1 MYEFVPTHKRTV
13 FVSDCDPTPKMPFTP
28 YKLRREHPELLPKV
42 NVATTYEKYFDEIQA
57 FSDDYGKSIWHV
69 TFERRSPRVID
80 LERHSQIMAEVMNS
94 FNRSRSGRALNIT
107 GCRLQNIR
115 ARNADFFFESWT
127 FVVGKAAA
135 LMVASKFLDLHHV
148 RLGGCEVQISY
159 HHSNPPRRTEATY
172 KDLWDRAFLSRERW
186 LFVRCERIGGSFEL
200 TLHCR
205 SLPLLGEL
213 QRLWNF
219 FDDIIYM
226 YFPRFDLTVGH
237 GCDPHP
243 AGFDKGLC
251 AAFLPFKYMPFAR
264 FGDLY
269 RARRKVKDIDLAD
282 FKIKRSKPVK

>member
-148 RLGGCEVQISY
+148 RLGGCEV
-159 HHSNPPRRTEATY
+159 
-172 KDLWDRAFLSRERW
+172 L
-186 LFVRCERIGGSFEL
+186 
-200 TLHCR
+200 
-205 SLPLLGEL
+205 
-213 QRLWNF
+213 
-219 FDDIIYM
+219 
-226 YFPRFDLTVGH
+226 
-237 GCDPHP
+237 
-243 AGFDKGLC
+243 
-251 AAFLPFKYMPFAR
+251 AAFADKLRSAANSCCELVDGHIAR
-264 FGDLY
+264 AELRDDTLY
-269 RARRKVKDIDLAD
+269 LGHSLGIGYS
-282 FKIKRSKPVK
+282 FC